1 MSPSPPPSVLAPRR
15 SPTGRRPALR
25 VLPKPKLRIADV
37 TLFYGERTGGIRTYL
52 DAKAGW
58 NREAGAFDHHVIT
71 PGRRERHEDGRHELP
86 SLRLTPANGYR
97 MPYGGRA
104 LQRTLRSIQ
113 PDVVCLHDPFWA
125 PFGATAAAHGIGAR
139 VVVVHHGSSEMDARA
154 IPGPSPLYVPLLRA
168 WMRAAYRPADEVMSA
183 VDPRADCGR
192 EATIPLRLGV
202 DPVFRPQPAVLR
214 RDHTLY
220 VGRLAREK
228 GVFELVEA
236 AARATDPW
244 PLRLVGSGPA
254 EDALLTRA
262 ERLGI
267 ADRVSIQ
274 PFVADRERLARL
286 YAGAGCVV
294 MPGEHE
300 TFGLVALEAAAC
312 GARVVCC
319 TTAPSRRALGGLAH
333 PFRPGDV
340 AGLAHAIGS
349 ARSAPR
355 DPAAAA
361 AVARRHAWP
370 ALFEAELATL
380 RRLVS

>member
-1 MSPSPPPSVLAPRR
+1 
-15 SPTGRRPALR
+15 

-37 TLFYGERTGGIRTYL
+37 TLFYGERSGGIRTYL
-52 DAKAGW
+52 DAKASW
-58 NREAGAFDHHVIT
+58 NREVEAFEHHVIT
-71 PGRRERHEDGRHELP
+71 PGRRERHENGRHELP
-86 SLRLTPANGYR
+86 SLRVTPANGYR
-97 MPYGGRA
+97 VPFGGWA
-104 LQRTLRSIQ
+104 LQRTLRAIQ

-125 PFGATAAAHGIGAR
+125 PLGATAAAHGIGAR

-168 WMRAAYRPADEVMSA
+168 WMRTAYGPADEVMSA
-183 VDPRADCGR
+183 VDPTGDCGR
-192 EATIPLRLGV
+192 PATLPLRLGV
-202 DPVFRPQPAVLR
+202 DPAFRPQPDVRR

-228 GVFELVEA
+228 GVFALVEA
-236 AARATDPW
+236 AARATEPW

-254 EDALLTRA
+254 EDAVLSRA
-262 ERLGI
+262 ERLGTGG
-267 ADRVSIQ
+267 RVSIQ
-274 PFVADRERLARL
+274 PFVTDRERLARL
-286 YAGAGCVV
+286 YAGARCVV
-294 MPGEHE
+294 LPGEHE
-300 TFGLVALEAAAC
+300 TFGLAALEAAAC

-333 PFRPGDV
+333 PFRPGDI
-340 AGLAHAIGS
+340 AGLAQAISS
-349 ARSAPR
+349 ARAAPR

-370 ALFEAELATL
+370 ALFEAEVATL